1 MDATRKYI
9 PQRPEAFSTMEG
21 ERMVLLS
28 HFYNVTILPTT
39 IPLLFTILPEAI
51 K

>member
-9 PQRPEAFSTMEG
+9 LQSPETFPTMEV

-28 HFYNVTILPTT
+28 HFYNVSPYHNPFALHH
-39 IPLLFTILPEAI
+39 FAGGY
-51 K
+51 

>member
-9 PQRPEAFSTMEG
+9 LQRPENFLTIEG
-21 ERMVLLS
+21 ERKVLLS
-28 HFYNVTILPTT
+28 HFYNVSILPTT
-39 IPLLFTILPEAI
+39 TPLRFTILPEAI

>member
-1 MDATRKYI
+1 MDATRKYFL
-9 PQRPEAFSTMEG
+9 QRPETFPAMEG

-28 HFYNVTILPTT
+28 HFYNVSILPTT
-39 IPLLFTILPEAI
+39 TPLRFTILPEVI